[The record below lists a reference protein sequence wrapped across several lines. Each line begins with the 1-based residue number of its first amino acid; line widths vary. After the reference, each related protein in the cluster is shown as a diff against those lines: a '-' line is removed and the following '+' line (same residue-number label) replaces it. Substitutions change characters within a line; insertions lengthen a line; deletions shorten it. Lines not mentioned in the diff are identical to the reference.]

1 MQVKRFYFVQMG
13 DEAVTQERIG
23 SKAQQVAFRT
33 GETVPLSGVWR
44 SEHESCKTNPEVWI
58 RKDELFPPCP
68 QCGSPASFTLVEAIQ
83 HISEDSDFQ

>member
-1 MQVKRFYFVQMG
+1 VQVKCFISSRLG

-23 SKAQQVAFRT
+23 SKAQQVAFHS

-44 SEHESCKTNPEVWI
+44 PEHENCKSTEIWI
-58 RKDELFPPCP
+58 RKDELFPSCS
-68 QCGSPASFTLVEAIQ
+68 QCGSTATFILVEAIQ